1 MPDHSVHKASDLPRD
16 ERLIVERWLGRAL
29 SNDETI
35 RVSAYRPHSAPSGD
49 ERDLLR
55 REIVTQARE
64 IGSRVQESN
73 EEDADAL
80 IEEAI
85 AVTRARQG

>member
-35 RVSAYRPHSAPSGD
+35 SVNAYRPHSAPSGD
-49 ERDLLR
+49 EREILR
-55 REIVTQARE
+55 REIMTQARE
-64 IGSRVQESN
+64 IGSRDQEPN